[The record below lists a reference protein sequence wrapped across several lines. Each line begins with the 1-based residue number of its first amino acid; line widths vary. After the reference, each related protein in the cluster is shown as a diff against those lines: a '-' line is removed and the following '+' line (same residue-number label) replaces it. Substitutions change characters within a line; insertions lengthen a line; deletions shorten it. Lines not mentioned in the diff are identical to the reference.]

1 MKSIITVL
9 FCLCVPLMGADK
21 KLLTKEQSAKKIEA
35 AIRSKLKK
43 PKGELTKADYEKV
56 TRLRLNDN
64 RLTAVKGLEKL
75 TQLTRLLLHNNYLTE
90 ARSLE
95 NLTQL
100 KELSTLYD
108 AWSDQCSVTTTNR

>member
-1 MKSIITVL
+1 
-9 FCLCVPLMGADK
+9 MGADK

-75 TQLTRLLLHNNYLTE
+75 TQL
-90 ARSLE
+90 
-95 NLTQL
+95 

-108 AWSDQCSVTTTNR
+108 AWSDQCSVATTNR

>member
-1 MKSIITVL
+1 MR
-9 FCLCVPLMGADK
+9 ADK

-75 TQLTRLLLHNNYLTE
+75 TQL
-90 ARSLE
+90 
-95 NLTQL
+95 

-108 AWSDQCSVTTTNR
+108 AWSDQCSVATTNR

>member
-1 MKSIITVL
+1 
-9 FCLCVPLMGADK
+9 MGADK

-35 AIRSKLKK
+35 SIRSKLKK

-75 TQLTRLLLHNNYLTE
+75 TQL
-90 ARSLE
+90 
-95 NLTQL
+95 

-108 AWSDQCSVTTTNR
+108 AWSDQCSVATTNR